1 MCFTRFVKYCW
12 FYELKSPHH
21 AGLHV
26 KASYCVSA
34 VLSDLQIE
42 TLIYLTNL
50 RYIRFHFFSC
60 HND

>member
-1 MCFTRFVKYCW
+1 MCFTRLVKYYW

-42 TLIYLTNL
+42 TF
-50 RYIRFHFFSC
+50 YI
-60 HND
+60 

>member
-42 TLIYLTNL
+42 TF
-50 RYIRFHFFSC
+50 YISDKFKVYSIPLF
-60 HND
+60 

>member
-12 FYELKSPHH
+12 FNESKSPHH

-42 TLIYLTNL
+42 TF
-50 RYIRFHFFSC
+50 YISDKFKVYWIPLF
-60 HND
+60 